1 MSRPSSAR
9 VARLPAKAK
18 RVLAPSV
25 GPFRIRIGG
34 ALQPRVDGFV
44 GIDSTPSDSVDF
56 VIDTKKFPWPIDDAV
71 VDTIYSEYQFHRLD
85 NEERHKFVDECYRIL
100 KVGSQLIMVM
110 PHWSSEKAYS
120 DPFMK
125 LPPLAASSFV
135 RYNKEWR
142 EQTKTDCGLVCDF
155 DIGPGYGMEPE
166 VQLRNQE
173 YQQHAMKYWV
183 NAAID
188 LHVTLTKKS

>member
-1 MSRPSSAR
+1 MTRASSSR
-9 VARLPAKAK
+9 VAKLSPKTHRI
-18 RVLAPSV
+18 APPKD
-25 GPFRIRIGG
+25 GPFRIRLAG
-34 ALQPRVDGFV
+34 ALQPRLDGFLGV
-44 GIDSTPSDSVDF
+44 DSVVSDSIDHVVDL
-56 VIDTKKFPWPIDDAV
+56 KRFPWPIHDGT
-71 VDTIYSEYQFHRLD
+71 VDTLYCEYYFHRLD
-85 NEERHKFVDECYRIL
+85 NEERHSFVNECYNLL
-100 KVGSQLIMVM
+100 KVGGQLIMVM

-125 LPPLAASSFV
+125 MPPLAASSFV

-142 EQTKTDCGLVCDF
+142 EQTKTECGLTCDF
-155 DIGPGYGMEPE
+155 DIGPGYGMEPD

-173 YQQHAMKYWV
+173 YQQHAIKYWV